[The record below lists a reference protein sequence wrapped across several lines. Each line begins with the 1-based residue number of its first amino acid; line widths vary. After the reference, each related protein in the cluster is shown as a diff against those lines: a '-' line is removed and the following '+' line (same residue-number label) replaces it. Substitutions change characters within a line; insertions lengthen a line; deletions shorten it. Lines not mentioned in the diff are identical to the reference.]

1 MMENQSSDDM
11 QDAGQY
17 PHTPGQNPQGSG
29 EPRHLNTPDA
39 GAAAADA
46 GTGAGAGA
54 ADAEGGADAGAGSDA
69 GADTDAGAAGADAA
83 PSADGGAAADAAS
96 ADQGSPLGG
105 DETTEEQLEADTAVE
120 RDALKM
126 LDPDDTPA

>member
-1 MMENQSSDDM
+1 MMDNQSSDDM

-39 GAAAADA
+39 G
-46 GTGAGAGA
+46 TG
-54 ADAEGGADAGAGSDA
+54 AEGGADAGADA
-69 GADTDAGAAGADAA
+69 VTADE
-83 PSADGGAAADAAS
+83 
-96 ADQGSPLGG
+96 GSPLGG
-105 DETTEEQLEADTAVE
+105 DETTEEQLEADTAVD

>member
-39 GAAAADA
+39 E
-46 GTGAGAGA
+46 AGAGA
-54 ADAEGGADAGAGSDA
+54 ADAA
-69 GADTDAGAAGADAA
+69 T
-83 PSADGGAAADAAS
+83 